1 MDICIY
7 VLLLV
12 VEVVCIFSLTS
23 HTYEL
28 CTRVLSS
35 HRTRRDSGAVIMGRS
50 PLLIVT
56 GFLAQIVT
64 DIMTCRVVITSWSLR
79 SRSCYWDLVYMT
91 RAIWGP
97 LGVRVLD
104 LSLKHASYLTLVDHL
119 TLGFSV
125 SSK

>member
-1 MDICIY
+1 MMLLLDICIY

-12 VEVVCIFSLTS
+12 VDIVCIFSLTS

-28 CTRVLSS
+28 YTRVLSS
-35 HRTRRDSGAVIMGRS
+35 HRTRRDSSVVIMGRS

-64 DIMTCRVVITSWSLR
+64 DIMTCRIVITSWSLR

-104 LSLKHASYLTLVDHL
+104 LSLKKSLVIRL
-119 TLGFSV
+119 
-125 SSK
+125 